1 MNYLRAILVLLIL
14 WTGALAVA
22 YEPARMTY
30 VIVGVGAALLV
41 LTLLLEAR
49 IRQGDPRQVL
59 VGGVGLLLG
68 FVLAALVLAILGGLP
83 ITAGL
88 VSSGTLVSTFGVA
101 VVVLLFGYL
110 GAATARAVTY
120 DLVLF
125 RQPDQEGGTKA
136 RFLVGEKSLIDGRI
150 VKLAES
156 PLLSGEIIIPRFVV
170 DQLNQLAASTTPMDR
185 FRGERGL
192 DSLRRLQQNRMR
204 AVYIREIDLLHGEI
218 EGVLDYAVQH
228 DARVVT
234 HNPEMIREASRRGIP
249 IVNLNDIATMLE
261 PEILS
266 GDELVVRLV
275 KQGKEKEQ
283 AVGYLENGN
292 MVVVEDS
299 RADIGRTVR
308 VAVTG
313 IHQTRAGTLIFAR
326 KRDAPGEGTLTM
338 IEGEPSGATEGVGR
352 P

>member
-1 MNYLRAILVLLIL
+1 MNYLRVMIGLLIV
-14 WTGALAVA
+14 WAGALAVL
-22 YEPARMTY
+22 YEPARSTY
-30 VIVGVGAALLV
+30 LIVGAGVALLV

-59 VGGVGLLLG
+59 AAGVGLLLG
-68 FVLAALVLAILGGLP
+68 FVLAVLLLAVLSRLPLTAELVG
-83 ITAGL
+83 
-88 VSSGTLVSTFGVA
+88 SGTLVSTFGVA
-101 VVVLLFGYL
+101 LIVLLLGYL

-125 RQPDQEGGTKA
+125 RQPEQESGARA

-156 PLLSGEIIIPRFVV
+156 PLLSGEIIVPRFVV
-170 DQLNQLAASTTPMDR
+170 DQLNQLAASNTPMDR

-192 DSLRRLQQNRMR
+192 ESLRRLQQNRMR

-234 HNPEMIREASRRGIP
+234 HNPEMIREANRRGIP
-249 IVNLNDIATMLE
+249 IVNLNDIAAMLE

-266 GDELVVRLV
+266 GDELVVKLV

-292 MVVVEDS
+292 MVVVEDA

-326 KRDAPGEGTLTM
+326 KREGPGNGAPAAPEAQPSAAEG
-338 IEGEPSGATEGVGR
+338 AGR

>member
-1 MNYLRAILVLLIL
+1 
-14 WTGALAVA
+14 
-22 YEPARMTY
+22 
-30 VIVGVGAALLV
+30 
-41 LTLLLEAR
+41 
-49 IRQGDPRQVL
+49 
-59 VGGVGLLLG
+59 
-68 FVLAALVLAILGGLP
+68 
-83 ITAGL
+83 
-88 VSSGTLVSTFGVA
+88 
-101 VVVLLFGYL
+101 
-110 GAATARAVTY
+110 
-120 DLVLF
+120 
-125 RQPDQEGGTKA
+125 
-136 RFLVGEKSLIDGRI
+136 
-150 VKLAES
+150 
-156 PLLSGEIIIPRFVV
+156 FVV
-170 DQLNQLAASTTPMDR
+170 DQLNQLAASNTPMDR

-192 DSLRRLQQNRMR
+192 DSLRRLQQNRTR

-234 HNPEMIREASRRGIP
+234 HNPEMIREAGRRGIP

-299 RADIGRTVR
+299 RGDIGRTVR

-326 KRDAPGEGTLTM
+326 KREGDGAPPVAESEAT
-338 IEGEPSGATEGVGR
+338 GATEGVGR

>member
-1 MNYLRAILVLLIL
+1 
-14 WTGALAVA
+14 
-22 YEPARMTY
+22 
-30 VIVGVGAALLV
+30 
-41 LTLLLEAR
+41 
-49 IRQGDPRQVL
+49 
-59 VGGVGLLLG
+59 
-68 FVLAALVLAILGGLP
+68 
-83 ITAGL
+83 
-88 VSSGTLVSTFGVA
+88 
-101 VVVLLFGYL
+101 
-110 GAATARAVTY
+110 
-120 DLVLF
+120 
-125 RQPDQEGGTKA
+125 
-136 RFLVGEKSLIDGRI
+136 
-150 VKLAES
+150 
-156 PLLSGEIIIPRFVV
+156 
-170 DQLNQLAASTTPMDR
+170 MDR

-326 KRDAPGEGTLTM
+326 KRDALGEGTLTM
-338 IEGEPSGATEGVGR
+338 VEGEPSGATEGVGR